1 MNAASKLALVLGPV
15 TESDFFGHYWE
26 KTPLHISRSSTEH
39 FVSLVSID
47 TLESMLSSQALYYPS
62 VQLTQSNRTIDI
74 SEYSDDSRRILAHRL
89 IERHHVGATVVIS
102 KAHEKIESL
111 ANFRRD
117 IQSELKLRCQ
127 TNVYLSPT
135 GQQGFNA
142 HFDSHDVFILQVAGT
157 KTFNFYEGG
166 VELPFQHDGFQAG
179 EHAVGALTQ
188 SIPLEPGD
196 TLYIP
201 RGVMHDAVATEQT
214 SLHIT
219 LGVYA
224 ITLRDVLME
233 MTQTLTN
240 DELIY
245 RKSVPREIQSL
256 FSKVKGTAGD
266 ESAENNILRILKPEL
281 TCEGL
286 KSALSSIE
294 DATAIDSAPSTAGVL
309 ATSPKSFT
317 ESTVIQINHAQLIGI
332 ESSSEIIRLRTHG
345 QILEF
350 THPLSMAVEQ
360 LLTAEPIV
368 MGNLAGLDNDQKQAL
383 CTRLLYANLL
393 IVQKQ

>member
-1 MNAASKLALVLGPV
+1 MNASSKLALVLGPV
-15 TESDFFGHYWE
+15 TESDFFDNYWE
-26 KTPLHISRSSTEH
+26 KTPLHISRSSAEY
-39 FVSLVSID
+39 FSSLVSIGSF
-47 TLESMLSSQALYYPS
+47 ESILSSQALYYPS
-62 VQLTQSNRTIDI
+62 VQLTQSNRSVDI
-74 SEYSDDSRRILAHRL
+74 SEYSDDSRRILPHRL
-89 IERHHVGATVVIS
+89 IERHHEGATIVFS
-102 KAHEKIESL
+102 QAHEKIDSL

-127 TNVYLSPT
+127 TNIYLSPT

-166 VELPFQHDGFQAG
+166 VELPFQHDCYQAG

-201 RGVMHDAVATEQT
+201 RGVMHDALATEQT

-224 ITLRDVLME
+224 ITLRDVLIE
-233 MTQTLTN
+233 MTQNLTR
-240 DELIY
+240 DELRY
-245 RKSVPREIQSL
+245 RKSMPREMQSL
-256 FSKVKGTAGD
+256 LCKGNGTAGN
-266 ESAENNILRILKPEL
+266 ESTNDNLLRILAPNL

-294 DATAIDSAPSTAGVL
+294 DAAAINSAPSATGVL
-309 ATSPKSFT
+309 ATSPNSFT
-317 ESTVIQINHAQLIGI
+317 ETTIFQINLSQLISV
-332 ESSSEIIRLRTHG
+332 ERSSELVRLRTHG

-350 THPLSMAVEQ
+350 THPISMAIEQ
-360 LLTAEPIV
+360 LLVGEPIV

-393 IVQKQ
+393 IVQNQ

>member
-1 MNAASKLALVLGPV
+1 MNAVSKLALVLGPV
-15 TESDFFGHYWE
+15 TESDFFEHSWE
-26 KTPLHISRSSTEH
+26 KNPLHVSRSSTEH
-39 FVSLVSID
+39 FASLVSID
-47 TLESMLSSQALYYPS
+47 AVENILSSQALYYPS
-62 VQLTQSNRTIDI
+62 VQLTQSNRTVEV
-74 SEYSDDSRRILAHRL
+74 SEYSDESRRILAHRL
-89 IERHHVGATVVIS
+89 IERHHEGATIVMS
-102 KAHEKIESL
+102 QAHETIESL

-127 TNVYLSPT
+127 TNVYLSPM

-166 VELPFQHDGFQAG
+166 VELPFQHDGFHAG
-179 EHAVGALTQ
+179 EHALGALTQ

-256 FSKVKGTAGD
+256 LSKGDGTAGD
-266 ESAENNILRILKPEL
+266 ESAEDNILRILTPEL
-281 TCEGL
+281 TREGL

-294 DATAIDSAPSTAGVL
+294 DAAAIDSAPSAAGVL
-309 ATSPKSFT
+309 ATSPNSFT
-317 ESTVIQINHAQLIGI
+317 ETTIFQINHSQLISV
-332 ESSSEIIRLRTHG
+332 ERTSELVRLRTHG

-350 THPLSMAVEQ
+350 THPLSMAIEQ
-360 LLTAEPIV
+360 LLKTEPIV

-393 IVQKQ
+393 IVQNQ